1 MIEISLNGQRQEVEA
16 SAPLLQVLEGLGYRC
31 EKIAVAINSEFVPRA
46 NYAKTFLHGDDAV
59 DVVLPVQ
66 GG

>member
-1 MIEISLNGQRQEVEA
+1 MIEISLNGQRREIEESV
-16 SAPLLQVLEGLGYRC
+16 SLLQTLECLGYRC

-46 NYAKTFLHGDDAV
+46 NYATTFLRGEDNV

>member
-1 MIEISLNGQRQEVEA
+1 MIEISLNGQRREINE
-16 SAPLLQVLEGLGYRC
+16 SISLLQAVEDLGYRS

-46 NYAKTFLHGDDAV
+46 NYANTFLRNGDAV
-59 DVVLPVQ
+59 DVVLPMQ

>member
-1 MIEISLNGQRQEVEA
+1 MIEISLNGQLREVNEQI
-16 SAPLLQVLEGLGYRC
+16 SLLQTLEQLGYRC
-31 EKIAVAINSEFVPRA
+31 EKIAVAINSEFVPRTS
-46 NYAKTFLHGDDAV
+46 YDTTFLHGDDVV

>member
-1 MIEISLNGQRQEVEA
+1 MIEISLNGQRREIEENI
-16 SAPLLQVLEGLGYRC
+16 SLLQTLEGLGYRC

-46 NYAKTFLHGDDAV
+46 NYANTFLRGSDTV
-59 DVVLPVQ
+59 DVVLPMQ